1 MDEASDNSS
10 DYDQLIG
17 PIEKGFAYLKKYVL
31 QKEPDAMKDLQKA
44 IDFFDIF
51 DEKMSYGTHMEL
63 EEGQAAIKKQLDK
76 IDQALKQHKD
86 TTIAIVRKDVKDRT
100 EDEKAHLAKMA
111 NLTKKKKALLDKYGD
126 AVAGI
131 NKGQELDA

>member
-1 MDEASDNSS
+1 MD
-10 DYDQLIG
+10 
-17 PIEKGFAYLKKYVL
+17 
-31 QKEPDAMKDLQKA
+31 DLQKVMRA
-44 IDFFDIF
+44 FEIF
-51 DEKMSYGTHMEL
+51 DEKMAYGTHMEL

-86 TTIAIVRKDVKDRT
+86 NTIAIVRKDVKQRT

-111 NLTKKKKALLDKYGD
+111 DLTKKKKELLDKYGD

-131 NKGQELDA
+131 NRNQELDETEAKPIPTTSLEGTTLM